1 MKTDEKRKRG
11 ECMKKEILE
20 WTYCILIAVVL
31 ALLVRYFI
39 GTPTIVKQP
48 SMYPT
53 LKENQRLIL
62 NRWVRTVNGEL
73 KRGDIVTFEAPTR
86 AYASKEEIDNANP
99 VAIYENEDK
108 NIFEKFVY
116 YVLEFNK
123 TSYIK
128 RVIATEGEHIQIKEY
143 SVYING
149 EKLEELYLGPDVITD
164 SKVFTDL
171 IVPEGYLFVMGDNRT
186 RSADSRVFGC
196 IPKDKIEGKV
206 SIRFWPLNVFGKV
219 K

>member
-1 MKTDEKRKRG
+1 
-11 ECMKKEILE
+11 MKKEILE

>member
-1 MKTDEKRKRG
+1 
-11 ECMKKEILE
+11 MKKEIFE
-20 WTYCILIAVVL
+20 WIYCIVIAIIF

-62 NRWVRTVNGEL
+62 NRWVRTVNVEM
-73 KRGDIVTFEAPTR
+73 KRGDIVTFEAPSR
-86 AYASKEEIDNANP
+86 PYASKEEINESNP
-99 VAIYENEDK
+99 IAIYSSEEK

-116 YVLEFNK
+116 YVLEINK

-128 RVIATEGEHIQIKEY
+128 RVIATEGEHIQIKENT
-143 SVYING
+143 VYING
-149 EKLEELYLGPDVITD
+149 EKLEETYLGPDVITD
-164 SKVFTDL
+164 SKLFTDL

-186 RSADSRVFGC
+186 KSADSRVFGC
-196 IPKDKIEGKV
+196 IPEDKIEGRV
-206 SIRFWPLNVFGKV
+206 LIRFWPFDMFGKI